1 MYNSNMLPLP
11 PQQVL
16 RFYKIYKEEF
26 IATNLP
32 ACKTQLHSEQFYKKK
47 LPVLQDA
54 FNFDMSK
61 LDFIFV

>member
-47 LPVLQDA
+47 TASLTGCCQL
-54 FNFDMSK
+54 
-61 LDFIFV
+61 